1 MLHDNLMGWEGD
13 GGGGFKRE
21 GPYVYL
27 IQIHVDYM
35 EKIIIISSN
44 YPFMRG

>member
-1 MLHDNLMGWEGD
+1 MLHDNLMGWEGV

-27 IQIHVDYM
+27 IRIHVDVWR
-35 EKIIIISSN
+35 KSS
-44 YPFMRG
+44 